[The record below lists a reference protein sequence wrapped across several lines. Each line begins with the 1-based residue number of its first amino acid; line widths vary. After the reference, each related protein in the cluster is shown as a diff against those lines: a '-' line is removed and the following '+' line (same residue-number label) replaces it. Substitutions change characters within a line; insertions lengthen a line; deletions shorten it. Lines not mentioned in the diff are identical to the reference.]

1 MRHLPNLLTCL
12 RLALVLPVAWL
23 LLRQQYPQAL
33 WLFLL
38 AGLSDALDG
47 LLARRFG
54 WTSRL
59 GAWLDPIADKL
70 LLVISY
76 VCLTLNGL
84 VPVWLT
90 AVLLLR
96 DLVIVGG
103 AGAFRYR
110 VGALDI
116 RPTWLGKCST
126 VLQIVLV
133 LALLLETSLLPG
145 MGPANHVL
153 LPLVALLTLS
163 SGAHYV
169 WQWTTLYRRHKAC
182 P

>member
-103 AGAFRYR
+103 AGAFAIASVRSTSVR
-110 VGALDI
+110 PGSASARPCCRSCWSWRCCWKPACCRAWA
-116 RPTWLGKCST
+116 RPTTCSCR
-126 VLQIVLV
+126 
-133 LALLLETSLLPG
+133 
-145 MGPANHVL
+145 
-153 LPLVALLTLS
+153 
-163 SGAHYV
+163 
-169 WQWTTLYRRHKAC
+169 WWRC
-182 P
+182 